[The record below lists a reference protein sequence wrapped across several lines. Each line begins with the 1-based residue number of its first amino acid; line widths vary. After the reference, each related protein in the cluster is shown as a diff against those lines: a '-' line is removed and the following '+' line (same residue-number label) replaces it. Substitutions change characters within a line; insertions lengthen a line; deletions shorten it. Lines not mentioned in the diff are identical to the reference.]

1 MFDDEDEFSSFD
13 SDSESESEP
22 EAEVVE
28 EKCTGNGIYHLGPCQ
43 FGAPLAVTWPHFL
56 YAQPAITNSVTGLNP
71 DEEKHKFYMV
81 FQPEM
86 GIGMRAYVRLQFNL
100 KMEKSK
106 AFTQLSRLPFES
118 NETVIVP
125 VMWFEDAIEAPPETL
140 QILLADA
147 LGAGPNMA
155 INCAIFAFIS
165 LILQMAMYI
174 SYVFWTYHSTD
185 TAAQ

>member
-1 MFDDEDEFSSFD
+1 
-13 SDSESESEP
+13 
-22 EAEVVE
+22 
-28 EKCTGNGIYHLGPCQ
+28 
-43 FGAPLAVTWPHFL
+43 
-56 YAQPAITNSVTGLNP
+56 
-71 DEEKHKFYMV
+71 MV

-118 NETVIVP
+118 DEQVIVP
-125 VMWFEDAIEAPPETL
+125 IMWFEDAIEAPPETL

-155 INCAIFAFIS
+155 RNCAIFAFIG
-165 LILQMAMYI
+165 LIMQISMYV
-174 SYVFWTYHSTD
+174 SYVLWTYHSNE
-185 TAAQ
+185 AFNE